1 MPNRVNVD
9 QLLID
14 LQQAAT
20 KSGFHAIEY
29 GWIASYPLFGFTRK
43 SPEPSPSTRRIY
55 LSAGIHGDEPAG
67 PFALLELLRHDAL
80 PKEHDYFICPVMNP
94 TGLASGT
101 RENAEGIDLNR
112 DYTDFRSA
120 EIAAHRDW
128 ARENITQLDLALHLH
143 EDWEASGFY
152 LYELNLDH
160 HPSRAPA
167 ILTAVQAH
175 IPIEAAHKIDG
186 HPARGGIIR
195 PNSLAE
201 VPEGLPEAIYFQ
213 KAYRGINHTLETPSA
228 RMLTK
233 RVAAQKAAILA
244 AIGISHSTETSKST

>member
-43 SPEPSPSTRRIY
+43 SPDPSPSTRRIY

-94 TGLASGT
+94 TGLAIGT
-101 RENAEGIDLNR
+101 RENAEGI
-112 DYTDFRSA
+112 
-120 EIAAHRDW
+120 
-128 ARENITQLDLALHLH
+128 
-143 EDWEASGFY
+143 
-152 LYELNLDH
+152 ELNLDH

-195 PNSLAE
+195 PNSLPRI
-201 VPEGLPEAIYFQ
+201 PEGLPEAIYFQ
-213 KAYRGINHTLETPSA
+213 KAYGGINHTLETPSA

-244 AIGISHSTETSKST
+244 AIGINHSTKTSKST